1 MPASEPRLRIAPADP
16 QGPEA
21 LALLHQAALEARALY
36 PELSD
41 PNAPWPTNAPTLPRG
56 IYLIAR
62 LEGRAVGMGA
72 HRPLDADC
80 TELRRMFVDAAFRQQ
95 GVARALL
102 EALEA
107 HARSQGF
114 SCLRLETGMRQS
126 AAMALYESFG
136 FARIPAFGEYVGDA
150 TSRCFEKRLQAL

>member
-1 MPASEPRLRIAPADP
+1 MSEPRLHIAAADP

-21 LALLHQAALEARALY
+21 LTLLRMAALEARALY
-36 PELSD
+36 PELTD
-41 PNAPWPTNAPTLPRG
+41 PNAPWPTNAPTPPRG
-56 IYLIAR
+56 LYLIAS
-62 LEGRAVGMGA
+62 LAGRPVGMGA

-102 EALEA
+102 EALES

-126 AAMALYESFG
+126 AAMALYEGFG
-136 FARIPAFGEYVGDA
+136 LVRIPAFGEYVGDA
-150 TSRCFEKRLQAL
+150 TSRCFEKRLEPAP

>member
-41 PNAPWPTNAPTLPRG
+41 PNAPWPTNAPMPPRG
-56 IYLIAR
+56 IYFIAS

-150 TSRCFEKRLQAL
+150 TSRCFEKRLQAI